1 LNQSFFSNG
10 KLLLTAEYFVTQ
22 GALALAIPTSFGQT
36 LFVQEKPFTESE
48 LWWKSKL
55 HDDKVW
61 YSGTWNL
68 PEITNMGLN
77 DSITKK
83 LSHILLEAKKMNPN
97 FLNDNQRFEVETK
110 LDFNRNWGLGSSSTL
125 INNVAQ
131 WAKVNAFELQFKC
144 FGGSGYDVA
153 CAQNE
158 NPIWYQLKD
167 KEPWFEQV
175 DYKPPFANEM
185 YFVYL
190 NKKQK
195 TEDSLKKM
203 DGLKIDMNAIATM
216 NDLTK
221 SFTFQYNLTDF
232 EKLIVEHEKLVSK
245 TLGLTMVKSIY
256 FNDFWGEVKS
266 LGAWGGDFV
275 LATSSR
281 DSTATRK
288 YFADLGFDTII
299 EFNQMIK
306 GEN

>member
-1 LNQSFFSNG
+1 MNQSFFSNG